1 MKLAQWLHA
10 GLTGKREAQQQTSRP
25 VDGILLDDDGD
36 AITLDGHVMHVDA
49 DGCLLMGDLDHLLGA
64 STEVVAALPR
74 HTLESTDSLE
84 EGALC
89 TICQSGYQ
97 SGGYPDDANLR
108 APIPRRVP
116 APLAGGEQQVPPLR
130 AAGLLRAPGGGAQP
144 AGQLQPATGGPCGAT
159 GLPLAAPTGAAA
171 SRPSLERASAH
182 PDWPRVWTA
191 ATAGAPGGRSGALV
205 TDPSDSQVPSRDNR
219 VFLRAL

>member
-1 MKLAQWLHA
+1 MMKLAQWLHA

-97 SGGYPDDANLR
+97 SGDTLTTLICGHRYHDECLR
-108 APIPRRVP
+108 PWLGVSNKC
-116 APLAGGEQQVPPLR
+116 PLCE
-130 AAGLLRAPGGGAQP
+130 
-144 AGQLQPATGGPCGAT
+144 
-159 GLPLAAPTGAAA
+159 LPV
-171 SRPSLERASAH
+171 S
-182 PDWPRVWTA
+182 
-191 ATAGAPGGRSGALV
+191 
-205 TDPSDSQVPSRDNR
+205 
-219 VFLRAL
+219 